1 MADNNKITPTQ
12 GMDEKRY
19 FLEKRKLGELLVET
33 GALSQDDLPRALAV
47 QKGTGKRLGLV
58 LNEMHLISEYEI
70 AFALAMQLKIPFID
84 LEDHP
89 IDAGVIESIPMEICR
104 KLLCVPIDKK
114 DDGLYVTMADPF
126 DLNIIKE
133 ITFITGLNI
142 YPAISTATQILDRIE
157 KLYHLEKTFSN
168 VEQELVKAELLEFFP
183 ETEEISPEE
192 EFDKLEHSPL
202 VKVVDLIIK
211 NAIRSGASDIHIE
224 AQEKQVRVRNRIDG
238 YLQNVLS
245 LPKSALPIIIS
256 RIKVLGSMDIAEKR
270 LPQDGRIKVKAKG
283 FSADLR
289 ISTLPTY
296 YGEKAV
302 IRILNK
308 TGTFLTLDKLGFEA
322 ENLSTLRKFIN
333 RPQGMVLIT
342 GPTGSGKTSTLYA
355 CVHEIRGDET
365 NLITVEDPVEYE
377 LAGINQVQ
385 INEKAGLTFPF
396 ILRAIL
402 RQDPDIIMI
411 GEIRDL
417 ETAEIAVQ
425 ASLTGHLVL
434 STLHTNDAP
443 SAITRLLDI
452 GIPPYMIT
460 STVVGVVAQRL
471 LRKICPD
478 CKEPHTPNPEMLS
491 LLNVSHQNAPSSFY
505 RGTGCDQCNDTGYKG
520 RTVIEEIMTM
530 GQKVRDLVLS
540 GAGSTDRVREAAI
553 ANGMTTLAH
562 NGLEKIRSGV
572 TTIEEVLKQAYQA
585 EE

>member
-12 GMDEKRY
+12 DMDEKRY
-19 FLEKRKLGELLVET
+19 FLDKRKLGELLVET
-33 GALSQDDLPRALAV
+33 GGLSQDDLQKALTV
-47 QKGTGKRLGLV
+47 QKGTGKRLGKV

-89 IDAGVIESIPMEICR
+89 IDAGVIESIPKEICK
-104 KLLCVPIDKK
+104 KLLCIPIDKK
-114 DDGLYVTMADPF
+114 KDGLHVSMADPF
-126 DLNIIKE
+126 DLNTIKE
-133 ITFITGLNI
+133 ITFITGLKI
-142 YPAISTATQILDRIE
+142 YPAISTATQILDRID
-157 KLYHLEKTFSN
+157 KHHHLEKAVSD
-168 VEQELVKAELLEFFP
+168 VAQKLVKAELLEFFP
-183 ETEEISPEE
+183 ETDEISPEE
-192 EFDKLEHSPL
+192 EFDELGDSPL
-202 VKVVDLIIK
+202 VKMVDLIIK
-211 NAIRSGASDIHIE
+211 NAIKNGASDIHIE

-256 RIKVLGSMDIAEKR
+256 RIKVLGSMDIAERR

-308 TGTFLTLDKLGFEA
+308 TGAFLTMDKLGFDA
-322 ENLSTLRKFIN
+322 ENLSTLQKFIN
-333 RPQGMVLIT
+333 RPQGMILIT

-355 CVHEIRGDET
+355 CVHEIRSDDA

-402 RQDPDIIMI
+402 RQDPDVIMI
-411 GEIRDL
+411 GEIRDF

-478 CKEPHTPNPEMLS
+478 CKEPYTPDQEMFS
-491 LLNVSHQNAPSSFY
+491 LLNVSHQDVPSSFY
-505 RGTGCDQCNDTGYKG
+505 RGTGCAQCNNTGFKG

-540 GAGSTDRVREAAI
+540 GAGTDRVREAAI

-572 TTIEEVLKQAYQA
+572 TTVEEVVRQAYQA

>member
-1 MADNNKITPTQ
+1 MADNNKISPTQ

-19 FLEKRKLGELLVET
+19 FLDKRKLGELLVEI
-33 GALSQDDLPRALAV
+33 GALSQNDLQKALGV

-58 LNEMHLISEYEI
+58 LSEMQLISEYEI
-70 AFALAMQLKIPFID
+70 AFALAMQVKIPFID

-89 IDAGVIESIPMEICR
+89 IDADVIKFIPKETCK
-104 KLLCVPIDKK
+104 KLLCIPIHKK
-114 DDGLYVTMADPF
+114 DGGLHVSMADPF

-133 ITFITGLNI
+133 ITFITGLKI

-157 KLYHLEKTFSN
+157 KHYHLEKTVSD
-168 VEQELVKAELLEFFP
+168 VAQELARDELLEFFP
-183 ETEEISPEE
+183 ETEDISPED
-192 EFDKLEHSPL
+192 EFDELGDSPL
-202 VKVVDLIIK
+202 VKMVDLIIK
-211 NAIRSGASDIHIE
+211 NAIKKGASDIHIE

-238 YLQNVLS
+238 CLQDTLS

-308 TGTFLTLDKLGFEA
+308 TGTFLTMDKLGFDP
-322 ENLSTLRKFIN
+322 ENLSTLRKFTN
-333 RPQGMVLIT
+333 RPQGMILIT

-355 CVHEIRGDET
+355 CVHEIRSDDIK
-365 NLITVEDPVEYE
+365 LITVEDPVEYE

-402 RQDPDIIMI
+402 RQDPDVIMI

-471 LRKICPD
+471 LRTICPD

-491 LLNVSHQNAPSSFY
+491 LLNVSHQDAPSGFF
-505 RGTGCDQCNDTGYKG
+505 RGTGCAQCNNTGFKG

-530 GQKVRDLVLS
+530 GHKVRELVLS
-540 GAGSTDRVREAAI
+540 GAGTDSVREAAI
-553 ANGMTTLAH
+553 ANGMTTLAY

-572 TTIEEVLKQAYQA
+572 TTIEEALKQAYQA

>member
-12 GMDEKRY
+12 GMDDKRY
-19 FLEKRKLGELLVET
+19 FLDKRKLGELLVEIA
-33 GALSQDDLPRALAV
+33 ALSQNDLQKALEV

-58 LNEMHLISEYEI
+58 LSEMQLISEYEI
-70 AFALAMQLKIPFID
+70 AFALAMQLNIPFID

-89 IDAGVIESIPMEICR
+89 IDADVIKSIPKEICK
-104 KLLCVPIDKK
+104 KLLCIPIDKK
-114 DDGLYVTMADPF
+114 DGGLHVSMADPF

-157 KLYHLEKTFSN
+157 KHYHLEKTVSD
-168 VEQELVKAELLEFFP
+168 VAQELAREELLEFFP
-183 ETEEISPEE
+183 EAEEISPEDG
-192 EFDKLEHSPL
+192 FDELGDSPL
-202 VKVVDLIIK
+202 VKMVDLIIK
-211 NAIRSGASDIHIE
+211 NAIKKGASDIHIE

-238 YLQNVLS
+238 YLQDTLS

-256 RIKVLGSMDIAEKR
+256 RIKVLGSMDIAERR

-308 TGTFLTLDKLGFEA
+308 TGAFLTMDKLGFDA

-333 RPQGMVLIT
+333 RPQGMILIT

-355 CVHEIRGDET
+355 CVHEIRSDDA

-402 RQDPDIIMI
+402 RQDPDVIMI
-411 GEIRDL
+411 GEIRDF

-471 LRKICPD
+471 VRKICTD
-478 CKEPHTPNPEMLS
+478 CKEPYTPNPEMLS
-491 LLNVSHQNAPSSFY
+491 LLNVSHQDAPSRFY
-505 RGTGCDQCNDTGYKG
+505 RGTGCAQCNNTGFKG

-530 GQKVRDLVLS
+530 GHKVRDLVLS
-540 GAGSTDRVREAAI
+540 GAGTDSVREAAM
-553 ANGMTTLAH
+553 ANGMTSLAYS
-562 NGLEKIRSGV
+562 GLEKIRSGV
-572 TTIEEVLKQAYQA
+572 TTIEEVVKKAYQT

>member
-126 DLNIIKE
+126 DLNTINE
-133 ITFITGLNI
+133 ITFITGLKI

-157 KLYHLEKTFSN
+157 KLYHLEKTVSN

-183 ETEEISPEE
+183 ESEEISPEE

-224 AQEKQVRVRNRIDG
+224 AQEKQDRVRNRIDG

-308 TGTFLTLDKLGFEA
+308 TGTFLTLDKLGFDA
-322 ENLSTLRKFIN
+322 ENLSTLQKFIN
-333 RPQGMVLIT
+333 RPQGMILIT

-355 CVHEIRGDET
+355 CVHEIRSDET

-505 RGTGCDQCNDTGYKG
+505 RGTGCDQCNDTGFKG

-540 GAGSTDRVREAAI
+540 GAGTDRVREAAI